1 MCFSGQLG
9 SALDV
14 IVAALWALVNRD
26 PVASQ
31 DDGEYQIGEE

>member
-1 MCFSGQLG
+1 MCFEGQLG

-14 IVAALWALVNRD
+14 VVAATRALMNRD